1 MDIFQPNCQ
10 QFFPEKGKYG
20 IEKAMYMPRNPVK
33 GDRDL
38 ENILEIKYD
47 DDGSLIGYP
56 PNQCIQKITK
66 VG

>member
-1 MDIFQPNCQ
+1 
-10 QFFPEKGKYG
+10 
-20 IEKAMYMPRNPVK
+20 MYMPRNPVK
-33 GDRDL
+33 GDCDL